1 MIKLVNLPILH
12 SVIYLRGVLYLRVS
26 GQCC

>member
-1 MIKLVNLPILH
+1 MIKLTKSAILH